1 MRVINI
7 AVLILFLA
15 AVGVFCAQ
23 NMDTTSVRFL
33 NSSASLPLPG
43 LVLIVYLM
51 GMVSGWAVV
60 SYLRRSVRSLT
71 ERE

>member
-7 AVLILFLA
+7 IVLIAFLA
-15 AVGVFCAQ
+15 VVGIFCAQ

-33 NSSASLPLPG
+33 NYGASLPLPA

-60 SYLRRSVRSLT
+60 SYLRRSVRTLT
-71 ERE
+71 ERD